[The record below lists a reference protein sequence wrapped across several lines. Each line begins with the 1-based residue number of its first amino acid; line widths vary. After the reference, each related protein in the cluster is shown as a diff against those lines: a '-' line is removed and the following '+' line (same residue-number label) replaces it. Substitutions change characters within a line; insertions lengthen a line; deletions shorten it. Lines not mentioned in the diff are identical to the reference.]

1 VQSPPEEQEFSRD
14 PASPSPSFHRRVF
27 WDGCGN
33 QTMSV
38 PARVDILLKD
48 AGYLGPVTVFESDD
62 ESDWNHI
69 IQINLIGLISFT

>member
-1 VQSPPEEQEFSRD
+1 
-14 PASPSPSFHRRVF
+14 
-27 WDGCGN
+27 
-33 QTMSV
+33 MSV